1 MASRIQERAIQRPTL
16 FRGGLRWCEAR
27 PGNAGPS
34 ASSLETLVAVAP
46 PRHLQPV
53 NPSQCP
59 LRDTRLTIPAS
70 HYLPRNIRLTKF
82 HA

>member
-16 FRGGLRWCEAR
+16 FRGGLRWCEVR

-34 ASSLETLVAVAP
+34 AYSLEPLVAAIPP
-46 PRHLQPV
+46 PRRLQPV
-53 NPSQCP
+53 TSSQYP
-59 LRDTRLTIPAS
+59 PRDT
-70 HYLPRNIRLTKF
+70 RLTKF